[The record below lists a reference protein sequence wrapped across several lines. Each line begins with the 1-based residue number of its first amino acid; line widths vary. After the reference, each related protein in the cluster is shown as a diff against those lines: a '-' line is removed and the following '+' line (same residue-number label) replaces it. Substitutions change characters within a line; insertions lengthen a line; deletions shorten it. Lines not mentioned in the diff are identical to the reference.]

1 MDTYFYK
8 FDKYAYKFE
17 ENGKEKHQYKANEFA
32 NKVRYEM
39 MTRARVAKRSRSVD
53 EEDEEEVRREARQK
67 VGDEF
72 FSVSNELEDIVIPQ
86 KNYENVSQNITDFIE
101 LIETQ
106 GRRRLLK
113 MPQEC
118 NKLHTEAAGKNIPDI
133 VEIYLT
139 ELANLIKNVP
149 TLYDYIITTSRRS
162 VRIFINTLRTT
173 INNMKPVRSDQSIC
187 KEFFLCYSDT
197 YGGEETD
204 DNTTLFIMDSINIIR
219 DIYLLTDDARQE
231 YEDSSGQA
239 TQARFDYNM
248 DGCDDTNSPSTGNAR
263 LFIDD
268 TLHDFYASK
277 GLWPGLPAYKKYFDT
292 SVQSSVRMKP
302 STNIILNKNLRDR
315 TQSTFITFIK
325 TSYKQTLCAPVGRQS
340 IQSDQSAAQTIKRCT
355 FNKNEDTHI
364 RALFQNYQRF
374 SFDCGSTNFFQD
386 TRWNKKSADW
396 IIPIM
401 KENVL
406 AKRFDPSGSEQ
417 PSKTKKKKQLHFTSF
432 DDIKNYIAKN
442 RYTIITNQNPLT
454 NDILQMIELC
464 ADKKGNIAIN
474 FINSLSV
481 IIRDAINLSTLENVI
496 DIIAPPGGGVSLLY
510 RGDKTSTPKMTY
522 NTYYVNGQVVKD
534 SGGENIP
541 LSRRGGWTINDITEW
556 ITNKVPPTVS
566 RGRFVAAWEARTP
579 PHPNSQAL
587 DIILQNIVP
596 DTTRNAIQKRFLCA
610 LEFKRI
616 GDWGQI
622 ENIKYV
628 NEISKDS
635 PTAKPTLFV
644 TCDKIAAH
652 IAMCHNV
659 PTFVTFDKSDDTPT
673 SIVGKIVKAVKKVTG
688 SKFKTYCFFTP
699 PLSPDARLQRYK
711 SLYDL
716 QLVAYKASL
725 NDVWDKCQPVD
736 TPDIIKDNIGLPADL
751 NSLRI
756 GIMNEIITKYC
767 ELYVCNNKWIEVIKD
782 MPREDETYTA
792 QLDDEIPLSFDIEKL
807 QDPYDDNNNMI
818 TYLDCSEIDERYRGS
833 PPRWKWPPNRKNEE
847 EAAAELYS
855 IGVGAVPLRA
865 DFKLFYIL
873 LMMIFK
879 ILITRNVFI
888 LASLT
893 KLKNMIDNFTTL
905 TTPFWEAV
913 QTDIII
919 FRNRRSVTTL
929 QKKINTGVEEF
940 KNFLRAS
947 DTFGEISEADPTK
960 SILEIFPSSAHDSI
974 QSLKLNELYK
984 DIINGVKPDD
994 TELETIGDN
1003 VGKFFTNIVTR
1014 ATTRS

>member
-32 NKVRYEM
+32 KKVRYEM

-118 NKLHTEAAGKNIPDI
+118 NKLKTEAAGKNIPDI

-139 ELANLIKNVP
+139 ELANVIKNVP

-173 INNMKPVRSDQSIC
+173 INNMRPVRSDQSIC

-239 TQARFDYNM
+239 TRARFDYNM

-417 PSKTKKKKQLHFTSF
+417 PSKTNKKKQLHFTSF

-496 DIIAPPGGGVSLLY
+496 DIIAPPGGGVSILY

-556 ITNKVPPTVS
+556 ITNQVQPDRS
-566 RGRFVAAWEARTP
+566 GRAAGGTPSWIARTP

-673 SIVGKIVKAVKKVTG
+673 SIVGKIVKAVKTVTG

-699 PLSPDARLQRYK
+699 PLSPMARLQRYK

-716 QLVAYKASL
+716 QLLAYKTSL
-725 NDVWDKCQPVD
+725 NDVWDTCQPSED
-736 TPDIIKDNIGLPADL
+736 PDLIKDHRGLPLVL
-751 NSLRI
+751 NTLRT
-756 GIMNEIITKYC
+756 GIMRALIKKYC

-782 MPREDETYTA
+782 
-792 QLDDEIPLSFDIEKL
+792 IPLSFDIEKL
-807 QDPYDDNNNMI
+807 QNPYDDNNNMI
-818 TYLDCSEIDERYRGS
+818 TAYRCSNIDEGYRGRD
-833 PPRWKWPPNRKNEE
+833 PRWQWPPNRKNEK
-847 EAAAELYS
+847 EAAAGLFRVLTNRVIPS
-855 IGVGAVPLRA
+855 S
-865 DFKLFYIL
+865 DFKLFYIF

-879 ILITRNVFI
+879 IFVTRNVFMI
-888 LASLT
+888 GCLT
-893 KLKNMIDNFTTL
+893 KLKNMIENVGVI
-905 TTPFWEAV
+905 TTPFLEAV
-913 QTDIII
+913 RNGETI
-919 FRNRRSVTTL
+919 FRHGRSVTTL
-929 QKKINTGVEEF
+929 KNKIKETVVEF
-940 KNFLRAS
+940 KNFLTAS
-947 DTFGEISEADPTK
+947 NKFSEVSEADPTT
-960 SILEIFPSSAHDSI
+960 SILEIFPDKDVQKI
-974 QSLKLNELYK
+974 RDLKLNELYK
-984 DIINGVKPDD
+984 KIVVGVQPNI
-994 TELETIGDN
+994 TELATIGDN
-1003 VGKFFTNIVTR
+1003 VGTFFKKIVDR
-1014 ATTRS
+1014 ATARS